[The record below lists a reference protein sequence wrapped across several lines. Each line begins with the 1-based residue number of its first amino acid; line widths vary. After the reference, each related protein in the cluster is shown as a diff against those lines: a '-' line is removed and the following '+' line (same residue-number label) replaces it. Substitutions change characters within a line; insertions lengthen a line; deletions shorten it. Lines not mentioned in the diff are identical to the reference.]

1 MFSENQGSQF
11 GFLCAEVF
19 RDSSSVN
26 VDSVIHW
33 SAERRLQEAQSSV
46 IGLEHFHRSLF
57 AVHAGRGK
65 ESVAKFPYFSLVTW
79 MSVDVV
85 CGRQTGV
92 RNTFFML

>member
-11 GFLCAEVF
+11 GFLYAEVF

-26 VDSVIHW
+26 VADVIHW
-33 SAERRLQEAQSSV
+33 SAERRLQEAQSSM
-46 IGLEHFHRSLF
+46 IGLEHLHRSL
-57 AVHAGRGK
+57 AAAHAGRGK
-65 ESVAKFPYFSLVTW
+65 EPVAKFPHFSLVTW

-85 CGRQTGV
+85 CGRQTWG

>member
-11 GFLCAEVF
+11 GFLCAEVL
-19 RDSSSVN
+19 RDG
-26 VDSVIHW
+26 VIHW
-33 SAERRLQEAQSSV
+33 SAERGLQEAQSSV

-57 AVHAGRGK
+57 AAHAGRGK

-85 CGRQTGV
+85 CGRQTGG